1 MNEQTVE
8 RSAVTA
14 LAAARRSLAPAI
26 SAVIDELATEAL
38 SDRELIAT
46 LRLGGQLARLS
57 DALLVAAIE
66 QVHTRNDAPRDERLT
81 TRLGAKD
88 AAELVRA
95 ATLCSGKTA
104 RDLMNTAKLTRRER
118 SMTTGELLPGRFPQ
132 LAAALREGVI
142 SAATFL
148 AATKP
153 LNDAVSRISTE
164 HLAEADQILAGYARG
179 HANTTTTTPDD
190 GDAGADSEPVVD
202 NDGGAGDTDAVSQ
215 VPSLDA
221 DDLAVLAQRLT
232 AYADPDGAEP
242 TEERALAKRGLSLG
256 KPKDGLVPLRGNLM
270 PDIASQLERLI
281 SASTNPRSSKADLNL
296 DTDNV
301 DSDAAAAG
309 AAEQAGDWAFD
320 GADEAA
326 VGSGSDDSGFGGE
339 EDLLPPP
346 DQRTG
351 AQKRHDAFAAILNL
365 AAGAAETPT
374 LGSAPP
380 TLVVT
385 ISAEDFESQ
394 SGWAHLDGLDVRTS
408 WHAAQRIAC
417 IGVIQRVIHLATGR
431 IIGIHTTGRVFNA
444 AQRRAIIARD
454 RECIIPGCH
463 TPAAWCEIHHVH
475 DWALGGK
482 THTDNGVLL
491 CWFHHRTLGTN
502 GWHIRMTNGLP
513 QVRGPQWWDAHRRW
527 HQVHTTLARAG

>member
-1 MNEQTVE
+1 MNEQAVE

-46 LRLGGQLARLS
+46 LKLGGQLARLS

-66 QVHTRNDAPRDERLT
+66 QVHERNNAPRDERLT

-95 ATLCSGKTA
+95 ATLCSGKAA
-104 RDLMNTAKLTRRER
+104 RTLMSAAKVTGRER
-118 SMTTGELLPGRFPQ
+118 CLTTGQLLPGRFPQ

-153 LNDAVSRISTE
+153 LNDAASRISSE
-164 HLAEADQILAGYARG
+164 NLAEADEILAGYARG
-179 HANTTTTTPDD
+179 HADTTTDAEENDGNGVD
-190 GDAGADSEPVVD
+190 GDVDGINGDADEQQAASE
-202 NDGGAGDTDAVSQ
+202 G
-215 VPSLDA
+215 VPPLDA

-256 KPKDGLVPLRGNLM
+256 KPKDGLVPINGHLM
-270 PDIASQLERLI
+270 PETASQLERLL
-281 SASTNPRSSKADLNL
+281 SAIINPRSTKADTNL
-296 DTDNV
+296 DQ
-301 DSDAAAAG
+301 DAAAAG
-309 AAEQAGDWAFD
+309 SDEPAASSLSAAETATTE
-320 GADEAA
+320 EAA
-326 VGSGSDDSGFGGE
+326 E
-339 EDLLPPP
+339 AEQPPPP
-346 DQRTG
+346 DERTSP
-351 AQKRHDAFAAILNL
+351 QKRHDALAAILNL
-365 AAGAAETPT
+365 AAGAADAPA
-374 LGSAPP
+374 LGGAPP

-385 ISAEDFESQ
+385 ISAEDFENQ

-417 IGVIQRVIHLATGR
+417 IGVIQRVIHVATGR
-431 IIGIHTTGRVFNA
+431 IIGIHTTGRIFNA

-475 DWALGGK
+475 DWALGGA

-513 QVRGPQWWDAHRRW
+513 QVKGPQWWDPHRRW